1 MLKVIIAGSRD
12 FTNYKLLQEWADT
25 YLQRHPVDQIEI
37 ISGGARGTDRL
48 GERYAKER
56 GIALKIMPADWKTY
70 GESAGYRRNAE
81 MAEYATHAIIFWDKQ
96 SSGTKHMI
104 DLAKKYELT
113 LRIVH
118 IEKESLIKG
127 MR

>member
-1 MLKVIIAGSRD
+1 V
-12 FTNYKLLQEWADT
+12 DT

-37 ISGGARGTDRL
+37 ISGGARGADRL

-56 GIALKIMPADWKTY
+56 GITLKIMPADWQTY
-70 GESAGYRRNAE
+70 GKSAGYRRNAQ

-96 SSGTKHMI
+96 SLGTKNMI
-104 DLAKKYELT
+104 DLAEEYKLI
-113 LRIVH
+113 RRVVNV
-118 IEKESLIKG
+118 EKESLIKG

>member
-12 FTNYKLLQEWADT
+12 FMNYKLLQEWADT
-25 YLQRHPVDQIEI
+25 YLQRYPIDQIEI
-37 ISGGARGTDRL
+37 VSGGARGTDRL

-70 GESAGYRRNAE
+70 GKSAGYLRNAE
-81 MAEYATHAIIFWDKQ
+81 MAQYATHAIIFWDKQ
-96 SSGTKHMI
+96 SLGTKNMI
-104 DLAKKYELT
+104 DLAKKYELI
-113 LRIVH
+113 LRIVDV
-118 IEKESLIKG
+118 EKTSLITG